1 MTVNKGQAVLLGA
14 LAVGGIVLFLQPWKL
29 GEDPAA
35 DQAVVAAAEAGGEE
49 APETTEAPEATEAPQ
64 ATEAPEVTEAPEAT
78 EGESVP
84 EEGEEGNGDPEAS
97 PTPTGPPAN
106 LLDISPEDYT
116 TH

>member
-14 LAVGGIVLFLQPWKL
+14 LAVGGVVLFLQPWKL

-49 APETTEAPEATEAPQ
+49 APETTEAPQ